1 MSELRFDGKVA
12 IVTGA
17 GAGLGRS
24 HALLLASRGATVVVN
39 DTGGP
44 VAGGGLDTGP
54 ADAVAAKIR
63 AVGGRAIADSH
74 SVATADGGAA
84 LVRTALDAYGRV
96 DVLVNNAGILRNAPF
111 EEMSEQNLEAVLDVH
126 LRGAFFVTQSAW
138 RAMRDQ
144 GGGRIVNTTSSA
156 GLLGNA
162 GFSNYAA
169 AKGGVYGL
177 TRVLGI
183 EGAKYGIKVNAIA
196 PTAATRMLTEAMAP
210 AEVTD
215 EAMLAAM
222 QSIVAAFD
230 PARCSRPAPGRSRV
244 SSWPG
249 VPATTTGTCRPNS
262 YAITSGG
269 SATPRSTPCPP
280 TLARRP
286 RSCCRRSRR
295 RLDENGRGLPYLRPL
310 LSPAGPRPSHSR
322 MIIEIRNLT

>member
-54 ADAVAAKIR
+54 ADAVAAEIR
-63 AVGGRAIADSH
+63 AAGGRAIADSH
-74 SVATADGGAA
+74 SVATADGGAS

-126 LRGAFFVTQSAW
+126 LRGAFFVTQPAW

-210 AEVTD
+210 AEVTN

-230 PARCSRPAPGRSRV
+230 PALVAPVVAYLAHEECAVTGEVFTAGAGQVSRFFLARSAGYYNRNLSPELV
-244 SSWPG
+244 RDHIERIRDTTVYT
-249 VPATTTGTCRPNS
+249 VPADTGEETAQLLQ
-262 YAITSGG
+262 AIAAQTG
-269 SATPRSTPCPP
+269 
-280 TLARRP
+280 
-286 RSCCRRSRR
+286 
-295 RLDENGRGLPYLRPL
+295 
-310 LSPAGPRPSHSR
+310 
-322 MIIEIRNLT
+322 